1 MESAGRLSG
10 RERQIMEIVY
20 ARGRATATHV
30 LDDLSDPPS
39 RASVRTFLRIL
50 EDKGHLKHGKEGRE
64 FVYEPTRPRQR
75 AGLSALRKLLATFYD
90 GSLERAVAAH
100 LADDGPDI
108 SEDELKRL
116 AKLIRQVRQKG

>member
-1 MESAGRLSG
+1 
-10 RERQIMEIVY
+10 MEIVY

-50 EDKGHLKHGKEGRE
+50 EEKGHLKHGKEGRE

>member
-50 EDKGHLKHGKEGRE
+50 EEKGHLKHGKEGRE